1 MTIDPVPGDL
11 VLFNSYLPHGFRVD
25 KGKENFVLYILIFKH
40 FQKKLWEMIIKD
52 NILSPNV
59 IDHLED
65 VVLGSNFPWYFTP
78 NSAFADNRKSNKG
91 EYHSFSHMLARG
103 KENYSNYT
111 NIFNVAAMDLQHK
124 FDLHAYKIFRLRL
137 GLQISMG
144 KEMINPPH
152 IDDPVIQHKSCILYL
167 NNSDGDTCFY
177 KEGKN
182 F

>member
-1 MTIDPVPGDL
+1 
-11 VLFNSYLPHGFRVD
+11 
-25 KGKENFVLYILIFKH
+25 
-40 FQKKLWEMIIKD
+40 MIIKD

-111 NIFNVAAMDLQHK
+111 NIFNVLAMDLQHK

-177 KEGKN
+177 KEGKIFKRVSPQKNRAVLFEGNIYHSSSKPIKYQNRIILNIN
-182 F
+182 FIKK